1 MGDREKDKEK
11 AVRSHWGREGQGL
24 GASKKERQAGKDTDP
39 ERQGEGETKQ
49 NLILCLRKLSFSQCS
64 FFSRALARIKK
75 KQTKIKS
82 RVYGEVILRL
92 KLCSSLKLP
101 SLHKTIQ

>member
-1 MGDREKDKEK
+1 M
-11 AVRSHWGREGQGL
+11 RSHWGREGQGL

-64 FFSRALARIKK
+64 FFSRALARSRKK
-75 KQTKIKS
+75 TKSKS

-92 KLCSSLKLP
+92 KLVA
-101 SLHKTIQ
+101 